1 MGKIVTMC
9 PDCAGRQAHRG
20 SIMYMLDWIARL
32 DAFFQFNEE
41 GLHHKGKVTAAIANT
56 FAESDFDRLVASIE
70 EKD

>member
-1 MGKIVTMC
+1 
-9 PDCAGRQAHRG
+9 
-20 SIMYMLDWIARL
+20 MYMLDWIARL